1 MSDQSIKQREKRSRM
16 RGEERREYILAHAKH
31 IFAHNSYAEASTGEL
46 ARASG
51 VTEPMLYK
59 HFGSKKG
66 LFLEVLCALDAKFM
80 TIWSSR
86 IDKRAEQD
94 LLDALSQVIMDYRA
108 TLKADPDIH
117 RVFFQAV
124 AEASNPQIAH
134 SVSKHNQE
142 TYTRVR
148 ALVERAQQEGLIEA
162 TIDPDVATW
171 GYFSMLLAMQYS
183 LMLNLK
189 DRLTDKILLDMGKL
203 WLRALR
209 SPQK

>member
-1 MSDQSIKQREKRSRM
+1 
-16 RGEERREYILAHAKH
+16 
-31 IFAHNSYAEASTGEL
+31 
-46 ARASG
+46 
-51 VTEPMLYK
+51 MLYK

-66 LFLEVLCALDAKFM
+66 LFLEVLDAFGKQFM
-80 TIWSSR
+80 SIWSSR

-94 LLDALSQVIMDYRA
+94 LLDALSQVIMEYRA
-108 TLKADPDIH
+108 TLKVDPDIH

-124 AEASNPQIAH
+124 AESGDPQIAR
-134 SVSKHNQE
+134 SVGEHNQE
-142 TYTRVR
+142 IYTRVR
-148 ALVERAQQEGLIEA
+148 ELVERAQQEGFIDT

-189 DRLTDKILLDMGKL
+189 DRLSDTILLEMGKM

>member
-1 MSDQSIKQREKRSRM
+1 M
-16 RGEERREYILAHAKH
+16 RGEERREDILLHARR
-31 IFAHNSYAEASTGEL
+31 IFATRSYAEASTGEL

-66 LFLEVLCALDAKFM
+66 LFLEVLCAFGAQFM
-80 TIWSSR
+80 KIWSSR
-86 IDKRAEQD
+86 IEKRAERD
-94 LLDALSQVIMDYRA
+94 LLDALSQVIMEYRA

-117 RVFFQAV
+117 KVFFQAI
-124 AEASNPQIAH
+124 AESGDPDIAQR
-134 SVSKHNQE
+134 VSDHNQQI
-142 TYTRVR
+142 YARVR
-148 ALVERAQQEGLIEA
+148 ALVERAQQEGYVDA

-189 DRLTDKILLDMGKL
+189 DRLNDTILMEMSRL

-209 SPQK
+209 SPAK

>member
-1 MSDQSIKQREKRSRM
+1 MSDESIQQHEKRSRM
-16 RGEERREYILAHAKH
+16 RGEERRDDILAHAKH

-66 LFLEVLCALDAKFM
+66 LFLEVLSAFGAQFM

-94 LLDALSQVIMDYRA
+94 LLDALSQVIMEYRA

-124 AEASNPQIAH
+124 AESGDPQIAR
-134 SVSKHNQE
+134 SVSEHNQAIYARIRE
-142 TYTRVR
+142 
-148 ALVERAQQEGLIEA
+148 LVERAQQEGFIDA

-189 DRLTDKILLDMGKL
+189 DRLNDTILLEMSKL

-209 SPQK
+209 SPQT